1 MNQNWLPRALEE
13 SRARGFL
20 GPGDFS
26 PHITQAELFLT
37 AWEEVSP
44 TPPARWMDMGS
55 GGGIPG
61 LVLATVWAS
70 GGVLSDSMEK
80 RTRFLAEVSEWAEAP
95 SYRVETGR
103 MEELARRED
112 LEATFN
118 LVVARLFGPPAVTA
132 ECAVRFLKV
141 GGVLLVSEPPES
153 DGSRWNQEGL
163 EKLGLEL
170 SLLNF
175 PTGSIAYFKKVADTP
190 PSYPRP
196 NGAPGRK
203 PLWR

>member
-44 TPPARWMDMGS
+44 TPPIRWMDMGS

-61 LVLATVWAS
+61 LVLATTWTS
-70 GGVLSDSMEK
+70 GGVLADSMEK
-80 RTRFLAEVSEWAEAP
+80 RTRFLEEVGEWP
-95 SYRVETGR
+95 DSPDFRVETGR
-103 MEELARRED
+103 MEELARRDD
-112 LEATFN
+112 LEATFD

-132 ECAVRFLKV
+132 ECAVRFLQV

-153 DGSRWNQEGL
+153 DGSRWKTEEL
-163 EKLGLEL
+163 AKLGLEF
-170 SLLNF
+170 SLTHF
-175 PTGSIAYFKKVADTP
+175 PTGSIAYFRKVAVTSP
-190 PSYPRP
+190 TFPRP